1 MKLPFLNR
9 DSGDKP
15 EAESPPMEQQS
26 IDAALQQLQRWR
38 ELAQTKEGQ
47 RQLAA
52 EFYQMAAVLAL
63 LSMEEDELEQLLREV
78 EDQQPPQEDKPSDQ
92 ENKPSHQEN
101 KPSEPENEPSEPEAE
116 IEIPRGEPQP
126 ITPKQGRVRLRD
138 LVGV

>member
-1 MKLPFLNR
+1 MKLPFLSR
-9 DSGDKP
+9 DSEDKP
-15 EAESPPMEQQS
+15 KAESPQLEQPS
-26 IDAALQQLQRWR
+26 IDAAVQQLQRWR

-52 EFYQMAAVLAL
+52 EMYQMAAVLAL

-78 EDQQPPQEDKPSDQ
+78 EDQQPPQE
-92 ENKPSHQEN
+92 NKPSRQEN
-101 KPSEPENEPSEPEAE
+101 EPSKPENEPSQAE

-126 ITPKQGRVRLRD
+126 ITPKQGRARLRD

>member
-15 EAESPPMEQQS
+15 EAESPQMEQPS
-26 IDAALQQLQRWR
+26 IDAAMQQLQRWR
-38 ELAQTKEGQ
+38 EQAQTKEGQ

-92 ENKPSHQEN
+92 ENKPSKPEN
-101 KPSEPENEPSEPEAE
+101 KPSEPEAE

-126 ITPKQGRVRLRD
+126 ITPKQGRARLRD

>member
-9 DSGDKP
+9 DSEDKP
-15 EAESPPMEQQS
+15 KAESPPMEQEQQS

-92 ENKPSHQEN
+92 ENKPS
-101 KPSEPENEPSEPEAE
+101 EPENEPSEPE

>member
-15 EAESPPMEQQS
+15 ETESPPMEQQS

-78 EDQQPPQEDKPSDQ
+78 EDQQPPQENKPSD
-92 ENKPSHQEN
+92 QEN
-101 KPSEPENEPSEPEAE
+101 KPSEPENESSEPENEPSE

>member
-15 EAESPPMEQQS
+15 EAESPPMEQPS
-26 IDAALQQLQRWR
+26 TDDALQQLQRWR

-78 EDQQPPQEDKPSDQ
+78 EDQQPPQEDKPS
-92 ENKPSHQEN
+92 HQEN
-101 KPSEPENEPSEPEAE
+101 KPSEPEAE
-116 IEIPRGEPQP
+116 MEIPRGEPQP
-126 ITPKQGRVRLRD
+126 ITPKQGRARLRD

>member
-78 EDQQPPQEDKPSDQ
+78 DDQQPPQEDKPSRQ
-92 ENKPSHQEN
+92 ENE
-101 KPSEPENEPSEPEAE
+101 PSEPENEPSEAE

>member
-1 MKLPFLNR
+1 
-9 DSGDKP
+9 
-15 EAESPPMEQQS
+15 MEQPS
-26 IDAALQQLQRWR
+26 IDAAVQQLQRWR

-52 EFYQMAAVLAL
+52 EMYQMAAVLAL

-78 EDQQPPQEDKPSDQ
+78 EDQQPPQENKPSDQ
-92 ENKPSHQEN
+92 ENKPS
-101 KPSEPENEPSEPEAE
+101 EPEAEPEAE

-126 ITPKQGRVRLRD
+126 ITPKQGRARLRD

>member
-15 EAESPPMEQQS
+15 EAESPPMEQTS
-26 IDAALQQLQRWR
+26 IEAALQQLQRWR

-78 EDQQPPQEDKPSDQ
+78 EDQQPPQENEPSRQ
-92 ENKPSHQEN
+92 ENEPSEPEN
-101 KPSEPENEPSEPEAE
+101 KPSEPEAE
-116 IEIPRGEPQP
+116 MEIPRGEPQP
-126 ITPKQGRVRLRD
+126 ITPKQGRARLRD

>member
-15 EAESPPMEQQS
+15 EAESPQMEQPS
-26 IDAALQQLQRWR
+26 TDAALQQLQRWR

-52 EFYQMAAVLAL
+52 EMYQMAAVLAL

-78 EDQQPPQEDKPSDQ
+78 EDQQPPQENKPSDQ
-92 ENKPSHQEN
+92 ENK
-101 KPSEPENEPSEPEAE
+101 PSEPEAE

-126 ITPKQGRVRLRD
+126 ITPKQGRARLRD

>member
-15 EAESPPMEQQS
+15 EAESPPMEQPSVEQS
-26 IDAALQQLQRWR
+26 SVEAALQQLQRWR

-78 EDQQPPQEDKPSDQ
+78 DDQQPRQ
-92 ENKPSHQEN
+92 ENEPSRQEN
-101 KPSEPENEPSEPEAE
+101 EPSEPENEPSEAE

>member
-1 MKLPFLNR
+1 
-9 DSGDKP
+9 
-15 EAESPPMEQQS
+15 
-26 IDAALQQLQRWR
+26 LQQLQRWR

-78 EDQQPPQEDKPSDQ
+78 EDQQPPQEDKPSRQ
-92 ENKPSHQEN
+92 EN
-101 KPSEPENEPSEPEAE
+101 EPQENEPSEPE

>member
-15 EAESPPMEQQS
+15 EAESPPMEQPS

-38 ELAQTKEGQ
+38 EMAQTKEGQ

-78 EDQQPPQEDKPSDQ
+78 EDQQPRQEDKPSRQ
-92 ENKPSHQEN
+92 ENE
-101 KPSEPENEPSEPEAE
+101 PSEPENEPSEAE

-126 ITPKQGRVRLRD
+126 ITPKQGRARLRD

>member
-1 MKLPFLNR
+1 
-9 DSGDKP
+9 
-15 EAESPPMEQQS
+15 MEQPS
-26 IDAALQQLQRWR
+26 TDAALQQLQRWR

-52 EFYQMAAVLAL
+52 EMYQMAAVLAL

-78 EDQQPPQEDKPSDQ
+78 EDQQPPQENKPSDQ
-92 ENKPSHQEN
+92 ENKPS
-101 KPSEPENEPSEPEAE
+101 KPENEPSEPEAE

-126 ITPKQGRVRLRD
+126 ITPKQGRARLRD

>member
-15 EAESPPMEQQS
+15 EAESPPREQSSVEQS
-26 IDAALQQLQRWR
+26 SVDAALQQLQRWR

-78 EDQQPPQEDKPSDQ
+78 EDQQPPQEDKPSRQ
-92 ENKPSHQEN
+92 ENE
-101 KPSEPENEPSEPEAE
+101 PSEPENEPSEAE

>member
-15 EAESPPMEQQS
+15 EAESPQMEQPS
-26 IDAALQQLQRWR
+26 VDAALQQLQRWR

-52 EFYQMAAVLAL
+52 EMYQMAAVLAL
-63 LSMEEDELEQLLREV
+63 LSMEDDELEQLLREV
-78 EDQQPPQEDKPSDQ
+78 EDQQPPQENKPSDQ
-92 ENKPSHQEN
+92 ENK
-101 KPSEPENEPSEPEAE
+101 PSEPEAE

-126 ITPKQGRVRLRD
+126 ITPKQGRARLRD

>member
-1 MKLPFLNR
+1 MKLPFLIR

-15 EAESPPMEQQS
+15 EAESPQMEQPS
-26 IDAALQQLQRWR
+26 IDDAMQQLQRWR
-38 ELAQTKEGQ
+38 ELAQTKDGQ

-78 EDQQPPQEDKPSDQ
+78 DDQQPPQEDKPSRQ
-92 ENKPSHQEN
+92 
-101 KPSEPENEPSEPEAE
+101 ENEPSEPEAE

-126 ITPKQGRVRLRD
+126 ITPKQGRARLRD

>member
-78 EDQQPPQEDKPSDQ
+78 EDQQPPQEDKPSRQ
-92 ENKPSHQEN
+92 ED
-101 KPSEPENEPSEPEAE
+101 KPSEPENEPSEPKAEAE

-126 ITPKQGRVRLRD
+126 ITPKQGRARLRD

>member
-78 EDQQPPQEDKPSDQ
+78 EDQQPPQEDKPSRQ
-92 ENKPSHQEN
+92 ENE
-101 KPSEPENEPSEPEAE
+101 PSEPENEPSEAE

>member
-1 MKLPFLNR
+1 
-9 DSGDKP
+9 
-15 EAESPPMEQQS
+15 MEQPS
-26 IDAALQQLQRWR
+26 IDAAVQQLQRWR

-52 EFYQMAAVLAL
+52 EFYQMAAALAL

-92 ENKPSHQEN
+92 EN
-101 KPSEPENEPSEPEAE
+101 EPSEPKAEAE

-126 ITPKQGRVRLRD
+126 ITPKQGRARLRD

>member
-9 DSGDKP
+9 DSEDKP
-15 EAESPPMEQQS
+15 KAESPPREQSSVEQS
-26 IDAALQQLQRWR
+26 SVDAALQQLQRWR

-78 EDQQPPQEDKPSDQ
+78 EDQQPPQEDKPSRQ
-92 ENKPSHQEN
+92 ENE
-101 KPSEPENEPSEPEAE
+101 PSEPENEPSEAE

>member
-1 MKLPFLNR
+1 
-9 DSGDKP
+9 
-15 EAESPPMEQQS
+15 MEQPS
-26 IDAALQQLQRWR
+26 TDAALQQLQRWR

-52 EFYQMAAVLAL
+52 EMYQMAAVLAL

-78 EDQQPPQEDKPSDQ
+78 EDQQPPQE
-92 ENKPSHQEN
+92 NKPS
-101 KPSEPENEPSEPEAE
+101 KPENEPSEPEAE

-126 ITPKQGRVRLRD
+126 ITPKQGRARLRD

>member
-78 EDQQPPQEDKPSDQ
+78 EDQQPPKEDKPSRQ
-92 ENKPSHQEN
+92 ENE
-101 KPSEPENEPSEPEAE
+101 PSEPENEPSEPEAG

>member
-9 DSGDKP
+9 DSEDKP
-15 EAESPPMEQQS
+15 KAESPPMEQEQQS
-26 IDAALQQLQRWR
+26 IEAALQQLQRWR

-63 LSMEEDELEQLLREV
+63 LSMDEDELEQLLREV
-78 EDQQPPQEDKPSDQ
+78 EDQQPPQEDKPSRQ
-92 ENKPSHQEN
+92 ENE
-101 KPSEPENEPSEPEAE
+101 PSEPENEPSEAE

>member
-1 MKLPFLNR
+1 
-9 DSGDKP
+9 
-15 EAESPPMEQQS
+15 MEQQS

-78 EDQQPPQEDKPSDQ
+78 EDQQPPKEDKPSRQ
-92 ENKPSHQEN
+92 ENE
-101 KPSEPENEPSEPEAE
+101 PSEPENEPSEPEAG

>member
-15 EAESPPMEQQS
+15 EAESPQMEQPS
-26 IDAALQQLQRWR
+26 TDAALQQLQRWR

-52 EFYQMAAVLAL
+52 EMYQMAAVLAL

-78 EDQQPPQEDKPSDQ
+78 EDQQPPQETKPSDQ
-92 ENKPSHQEN
+92 ENK
-101 KPSEPENEPSEPEAE
+101 PSEPEAE

-126 ITPKQGRVRLRD
+126 ITPKQGRARLRD

>member
-15 EAESPPMEQQS
+15 EAETPPMEQPS
-26 IDAALQQLQRWR
+26 TDDALQQLQRWR

-78 EDQQPPQEDKPSDQ
+78 DDQQPP
-92 ENKPSHQEN
+92 QEN
-101 KPSEPENEPSEPEAE
+101 KPSEPENKPSEPEAE

-126 ITPKQGRVRLRD
+126 ITPKQGRARLRD

>member
-15 EAESPPMEQQS
+15 EAESPQMEQPS
-26 IDAALQQLQRWR
+26 TDAALQQLQRWR

-52 EFYQMAAVLAL
+52 EMYQMAAVLAL
-63 LSMEEDELEQLLREV
+63 LSMEDDELEQLLREV

-92 ENKPSHQEN
+92 ENKPS
-101 KPSEPENEPSEPEAE
+101 EPEAE

-126 ITPKQGRVRLRD
+126 ITPKQGRARLRD

>member
-15 EAESPPMEQQS
+15 EAESPPMEQPS

-78 EDQQPPQEDKPSDQ
+78 DDQQPPQEDKPSDQ
-92 ENKPSHQEN
+92 ENE
-101 KPSEPENEPSEPEAE
+101 PSEPENEPSEAE

-126 ITPKQGRVRLRD
+126 ITTKQGRVRLRD